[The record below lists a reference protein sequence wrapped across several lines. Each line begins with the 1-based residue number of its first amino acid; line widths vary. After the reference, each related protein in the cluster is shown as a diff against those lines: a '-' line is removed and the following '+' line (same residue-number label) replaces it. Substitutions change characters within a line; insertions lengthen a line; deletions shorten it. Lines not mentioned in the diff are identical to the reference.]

1 MLVSL
6 QAMLADPI
14 GFSECVLNAEAA
26 KLRLEDLGGFEEKA
40 RRWTVAHATCMS
52 TTTTMSPNVA
62 SG

>member
-14 GFSECVLNAEAA
+14 GFGECVLNDEAA
-26 KLRLEDLGGFEEKA
+26 KLRLEDLGRFEEKA
-40 RRWTVAHATCMS
+40 RRWTMAHAMS
-52 TTTTMSPNVA
+52 TTMSPDVK